1 MRARVHCQVL
11 RSSRI
16 IYRARPSVISY
27 NYLSLVKTLRVT
39 GSSAPHLMGVAPRL
53 CCIRIL
59 HLCPFGPLLTT
70 PTRLPRRIRLPRI
83 GRSDNNRVV
92 YPRELRHISGDLA
105 QTDPD
110 AQMARV
116 RCGREE
122 CRPYPAR
129 ES

>member
-1 MRARVHCQVL
+1 M
-11 RSSRI
+11 
-16 IYRARPSVISY
+16 P
-27 NYLSLVKTLRVT
+27 
-39 GSSAPHLMGVAPRL
+39 LMGAAPL
-53 CCIRIL
+53 L
-59 HLCPFGPLLTT
+59 HSDLALVPLLTA
-70 PTRLPRRIRLPRI
+70 PTLLPRRIRLPRI